1 MFDSNKLLFTMP
13 KTPTYK
19 AIWAPIYFE
28 PIIGSGEK
36 LTIAVVAVSEG
47 GEFKIRQSIRQCV
60 VKAMYGNKSDQFNA
74 LIELIISSL
83 TSHLSKT
90 KILENWNVPMQG
102 VVLGKIKSTSSS
114 DIIGVL
120 RQAVMLTSSLSSLDF
135 YANDEENNQ
144 YSSDNTWSKLLKD
157 ITINNHPSFDRY
169 FDREFKVVS
178 EARAAKIFFL
188 SDRSAINTER
198 LRPNNI
204 GTDLDKNK
212 ARLLDLFA
220 IKDHDNLFTRST
232 HELIVYRPTEDDI
245 TFSKRQ
251 MKRLNDAL
259 LTLEEVG
266 DRHSITVTPVNTP
279 QQALK
284 RIERAELNLIA

>member
-1 MFDSNKLLFTMP
+1 
-13 KTPTYK
+13 
-19 AIWAPIYFE
+19 
-28 PIIGSGEK
+28 
-36 LTIAVVAVSEG
+36 
-47 GEFKIRQSIRQCV
+47 
-60 VKAMYGNKSDQFNA
+60 
-74 LIELIISSL
+74 
-83 TSHLSKT
+83 
-90 KILENWNVPMQG
+90 
-102 VVLGKIKSTSSS
+102 
-114 DIIGVL
+114 
-120 RQAVMLTSSLSSLDF
+120 MLTSSLSSLDF
-135 YANDEENNQ
+135 YANDQENDQ

-220 IKDHDNLFTRST
+220 IKDHDNFFTRST

-266 DRHSITVTPVNTP
+266 DRHSIIVTPVNTP